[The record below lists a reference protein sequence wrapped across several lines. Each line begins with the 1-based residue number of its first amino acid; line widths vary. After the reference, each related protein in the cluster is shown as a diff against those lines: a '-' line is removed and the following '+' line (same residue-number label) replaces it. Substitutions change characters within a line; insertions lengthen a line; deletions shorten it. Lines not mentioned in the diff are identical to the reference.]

1 VSIDSNFYDQPMRQQ
16 PMTPMQHLRN
26 AFILALSLATWP
38 VIAAPSAPQVVCI
51 SANKMKAACDGVME
65 RLDQALFLKRW
76 PADHAISIT
85 SQHIRP
91 KHAPIAVNAGTLHVI
106 KVVRNGKEIGTKPVW
121 LIQMSTD
128 TDNLS
133 DGAPADAGAWNVG
146 WSLADA
152 LNKSIAS
159 GETDAK

>member
-1 VSIDSNFYDQPMRQQ
+1 MH
-16 PMTPMQHLRN
+16 HLRKTLV
-26 AFILALSLATWP
+26 LALSIAAFP
-38 VIAAPSAPQVVCI
+38 AIAAPAAPQVVCV
-51 SANKMKAACDGVME
+51 SANKMKAGCDGILE

-76 PADHAISIT
+76 PTDHAIVVTTQS
-85 SQHIRP
+85 IRP
-91 KHAPIAVNAGTLHVI
+91 KHAPISVNAGTLHVV

-121 LIQMSTD
+121 LIQMSSD
-128 TDNLS
+128 TDNVS
-133 DGAPADAGAWNVG
+133 DGAPADTGAWNIG

>member
-1 VSIDSNFYDQPMRQQ
+1 MPY
-16 PMTPMQHLRN
+16 LRN
-26 AFILALSLATWP
+26 FLLLALSLAALP
-38 VIAAPSAPQVVCI
+38 AVAGPSATQVVCV
-51 SANKMKAACDGVME
+51 SANRMKAACEGVME

-91 KHAPIAVNAGTLHVI
+91 KHAPIAVNAGTLQVI

-121 LIQMSTD
+121 LIQMSSD

-133 DGAPADAGAWNVG
+133 DGAPADAGAWNLG

>member
-1 VSIDSNFYDQPMRQQ
+1 
-16 PMTPMQHLRN
+16 
-26 AFILALSLATWP
+26 
-38 VIAAPSAPQVVCI
+38 
-51 SANKMKAACDGVME
+51 ME

-76 PADHAISIT
+76 PADHAISVT
-85 SQHIRP
+85 TQQIRP
-91 KHAPIAVNAGTLHVI
+91 KHAPIAVNAGTLQVI

-133 DGAPADAGAWNVG
+133 DGAPADAGAWNIG

>member
-1 VSIDSNFYDQPMRQQ
+1 M
-16 PMTPMQHLRN
+16 
-26 AFILALSLATWP
+26 ALSLAALPAIAGP
-38 VIAAPSAPQVVCI
+38 VAPQVVCV
-51 SANKMKAACDGVME
+51 SANRMKAACDGAME

-91 KHAPIAVNAGTLHVI
+91 KHAPIAVNAGTLQVI

-133 DGAPADAGAWNVG
+133 DGGAPADAGAWNIG